1 MNKKTKSIKRIKD
14 SSSVGSSL
22 FLMNDEGRA
31 TGMKKNGS
39 SLEWN
44 VVAQQER
51 QLITHNKSTP
61 LQRRNQQRNQIKI

>member
-1 MNKKTKSIKRIKD
+1 MIG
-14 SSSVGSSL
+14 VGSSL

-51 QLITHNKSTP
+51 QLITHQQSTP